1 MVRAVALVRGHQI
14 GCILVVG
21 VLWLTG
27 VVGWA
32 SDLSGQTQLRPEI
45 LSLNFEGNETFA
57 DRTLANSIVTRQT
70 TCRSF
75 IVKPFCWLD
84 RDFAVDPAF
93 YNQRVFSL
101 DYVRISQFYRLRGYR
116 EVQVDTT
123 ISRRTPT
130 QVDLTFTIEEGE
142 PIRIVSFE
150 VLGVGQVP
158 GDPIDR
164 GLPIGVGDR
173 LDMTQVN
180 AARDTITRRL
190 HNRGYP
196 HAEVFRDQF
205 LPDDAPREAELA
217 FDVFTGPRARFGPIA
232 VEGNEQ
238 VNETVIRRM
247 IPFNEGSYYS
257 REGIFDAQRQLYSL
271 AIFRHAS
278 LVDDLEHE
286 PDSIVPIRVTVAEGD
301 AHRVR
306 SGAGWTTADCFTG
319 ETRWSAR
326 NFMGGARRL
335 VLRGRLSGVLTSTLE
350 DSICR
355 GAGTGEFARLNWQ
368 ASAEFTQPWIFSPR
382 NTFTGVIFS
391 ERQSVPDIYIR
402 EALGLN
408 LSLTRTLGRSNPVT
422 LSYQP
427 QLSRL
432 SAAEVF
438 FCSSFLICN
447 PQEID
452 ILQSANVLAPIGLR
466 GVRDQTNRPVSPT
479 GGYAISA
486 DFEHASRFT
495 GSDFDYERITAEG
508 TIFHGF
514 GGGNVLAGRLRGGWI
529 NASPFRAFEA
539 QARESVRIAHP
550 QKRFFAGGANSV
562 RGYAQNQMGP
572 RVVTLPVQDLLF
584 GPGGDGGVCE
594 PVEIQDRSCDASPLA
609 AGQFDSRPSGGSAVV
624 EGSLELRFPI
634 WEAIGGVAFV
644 DFGQVWAEPSG
655 FGFSGLVATPGVG
668 VRYSTPIGPIRMD
681 VAYRPP
687 ERQELPVITSSI
699 RPFREGQDSRTQQI
713 MGPDGERIPWVLQ
726 DELARL
732 ETPFVVEDDRG
743 FSFRRLQI
751 QVSIGQA
758 F

>member
-1 MVRAVALVRGHQI
+1 MRGRRAGPFLLAM
-14 GCILVVG
+14 ILVSLGLSVA
-21 VLWLTG
+21 TTD
-27 VVGWA
+27 A
-32 SDLSGQTQLRPEI
+32 SAQTQLRPEI
-45 LSLNFEGNETFA
+45 LSLNFDGNETFA

-84 RDFAVDPAF
+84 RGFAVDPAF
-93 YNQRVFSL
+93 YNQRVFDL
-101 DYVRISQFYRLRGYR
+101 DFVRIAQFYRLRGYR
-116 EVQVDTT
+116 EVRVDTT
-123 ISRRTPT
+123 IVRRAPT
-130 QVDLTFTIEEGE
+130 QVDLTFTITEGE
-142 PIRIVSFE
+142 PIRIVSFD
-150 VLGVGQVP
+150 VFGVGDVS

-164 GLPIGVGDR
+164 NLPIGVGDR

-190 HNRGYP
+190 RNRGYP
-196 HAEVFRDQF
+196 HAEVYRDQF

-217 FDVFTGPRARFGPIA
+217 FDVFTGPRTRFGPIEI
-232 VEGNEQ
+232 EGNEQ
-238 VNETVIRRM
+238 VGEAVIRRM
-247 IPFNEGSYYS
+247 IPFREGEFYS
-257 REGIFDAQRQLYSL
+257 QDGIFDAQRQLYSL

-278 LVDDLEHE
+278 LVDDLDHE

-306 SGAGWTTADCFTG
+306 SGGGWTTADCFTG

-335 VLRGRLSGVLTSTLE
+335 VLRGRLAGVLTSTFE

-355 GAGTGEFARLNWQ
+355 GAGTGEFARLNWL

-382 NTFTGVIFS
+382 NTFTGAVFS

-402 EALGLN
+402 ESLGLN
-408 LSLTRTLGRSNPVT
+408 LALTRTLGRSNPVT

-438 FCSSFLICN
+438 FCSSFLVCN

-452 ILQSANVLAPIGLR
+452 ILQSANLLAPIGLR
-466 GVRDQTNRPVSPT
+466 GIRDETNRSVSPT
-479 GGYAISA
+479 AGYTVSA

-495 GSDFDYERITAEG
+495 GSDFDYERVTAEG
-508 TIFHGF
+508 TVFREF
-514 GGGNVLAGRLRGGWI
+514 GVGVLAGRLRAGWL
-529 NASPFRAFEA
+529 NAAPFRDLSA
-539 QARESVRIAHP
+539 QGLGSVRIAHP

-572 RVVTLPVQDLLF
+572 RVVTVPVQDLIF
-584 GPGGDGGVCE
+584 PREGGEFAICDPAEVHE
-594 PVEIQDRSCDASPLA
+594 LTCDASPLA
-609 AGQFDSRPSGGSAVV
+609 EGAFDSRPAGGSAVV

-634 WEAIGGVAFV
+634 WEMVGGVAFV
-644 DFGQVWAEPSG
+644 DFGQVWAEASSIGVSG
-655 FGFSGLVATPGVG
+655 IVATPGLG

-681 VAYRPP
+681 VAYRPATT
-687 ERQELPVITSSI
+687 QELPVITSSI
-699 RPFREGQDSRTQQI
+699 RPYREGQDSPTRRI
-713 MGPDGERIPWVLQ
+713 VGPDGERIPWVLQ

-732 ETPFVVEDDRG
+732 DAPFLLEEDRG